1 MGDQRRRGG
10 RSRSGRGG
18 RIPRRGEGGGGG
30 AAREESFVSFPLEVT
45 GPIRVAGTLDEA
57 AITAVFSETSD
68 LERRQSEALSAIA
81 ARIGEPALE
90 RVADAANGHREALA
104 QLAREVGVELA
115 NGSEG
120 SGAESDLAQAA
131 ALAQSAH
138 LGWRR
143 LQQVAYAAGDKR
155 MDRAIKPILRE
166 KELEADLLDGILF
179 QSLSRRLYREPEY

>member
-18 RIPRRGEGGGGG
+18 RIPRRGEGGGGSG
-30 AAREESFVSFPLEVT
+30 AREESFVSFPLEVT
-45 GPIRVAGTLDEA
+45 GPIRVAGTLDEG

-68 LERRQSEALSAIA
+68 LERRQAEALTAIA
-81 ARIGEPALE
+81 ARIGEPALG
-90 RVADAANGHREALA
+90 RVAEAANGHREALA
-104 QLAREVGVELA
+104 QLAREVGVEIA
-115 NGSEG
+115 NGGEG
-120 SGAESDLAQAA
+120 GGDADLAQAA

-166 KELEADLLDGILF
+166 KELQADLLDGILF